1 MEDLRSN
8 PEEESL
14 ESPEAREE
22 VESLDEATHE
32 PGAQIEQTGDIQTAE
47 AIEASIS
54 ELTEVANENVV
65 GTASVSMEAP
75 DPGPHPP
82 PELEEEESTLGTA
95 PNEMPL
101 EMDKSGET
109 VGLKWDESAMVK
121 GSEEEIEGA
130 PINQPREIAMD
141 EEPPHSLEADEVGS
155 AAGLV
160 AKEDPTPDPHPPDRE
175 GMQVLE
181 EEAILQEAPT
191 EMPPEMNRLES
202 DEVVGFKFFK
212 PVPAEEDLSAMVKGN
227 PESTEQIKSLGGSDE
242 EALDGKGSVAK
253 WEYDPPPER
262 GRDEAIGG
270 EAPGGMPPEMN
281 RLESDE
287 VVGFK
292 FFKPVPAE
300 EDLTAWQKG
309 EMDLQE
315 GMSVELEGS
324 GPEPHLGGIAKEPE
338 FPGGADPDLSG
349 IGKQPEGGGGG
360 QGGGDPDL
368 GGIGKEPD
376 GGGAG
381 PDPDIHKAGMDPDP
395 VD

>member
-1 MEDLRSN
+1 MEDIRSN

-14 ESPEAREE
+14 EAPEAREE
-22 VESLDEATHE
+22 VEALDQTTNEAEAYVEKTRSYAE
-32 PGAQIEQTGDIQTAE
+32 AE
-47 AIEASIS
+47 AIEGALVEMVKGSPDTIEQTAPPGTSDAGIEKIEAKDDKDEVTPINLPSPKDSQIAASP
-54 ELTEVANENVV
+54 LTIPQDVSEVAD

-82 PELEEEESTLGTA
+82 PELEEEESTLWTA
-95 PNEMPL
+95 PSEMPS

-121 GSEEEIEGA
+121 GSEEEIEGT

-141 EEPPHSLEADEVGS
+141 EEPPHSLEANEVGS
-155 AAGLV
+155 AAGSV
-160 AKEDPTPDPHPPDRE
+160 AKEDPSPDPTPPDRE

-181 EEAILQEAPT
+181 EEAILREAPT
-191 EMPPEMNRLES
+191 EMPPEMDRLES

-212 PVPAEEDLSAMVKGN
+212 PVPAEEDLSAMVKG
-227 PESTEQIKSLGGSDE
+227 
-242 EALDGKGSVAK
+242 
-253 WEYDPPPER
+253 
-262 GRDEAIGG
+262 
-270 EAPGGMPPEMN
+270 
-281 RLESDE
+281 
-287 VVGFK
+287 
-292 FFKPVPAE
+292 
-300 EDLTAWQKG
+300 

-324 GPEPHLGGIAKEPE
+324 GPEPHLGGIGKDPSDEG
-338 FPGGADPDLSG
+338 GGADPDLSV

-360 QGGGDPDL
+360 DGGGDPDL

-376 GGGAG
+376 GGGSG